1 MASKSVTFTFTGP
14 KAEEAA
20 ETLWEQYLDGGL
32 NEEIESRLL
41 QQGIGETEYDWD
53 TDTRTITISTK
64 R

>member
-1 MASKSVTFTFTGP
+1 MASKTVTFTFTGP

-20 ETLWEQYLDGGL
+20 EALWIQYLNGGL
-32 NEEIESRLL
+32 DEEIESRLL
-41 QQGIGETEYDWD
+41 QQNIGETEYDWD